1 MELIIIYD
9 NMVEGGRE
17 NKKIYNNIDT
27 KKKKNFVCLF
37 VCLRR
42 GLTYIDSKYHFPF
55 NNQQEE
61 IFDLVL

>member
-1 MELIIIYD
+1 MEEKII
-9 NMVEGGRE
+9 
-17 NKKIYNNIDT
+17 KKYNNNNNIDT

-42 GLTYIDSKYHFPF
+42 GLTYIDRKYHFPF